1 MLKWRLIIGTAVV
14 LLLIGFFW
22 LDHYL
27 ETLSAVPGLVLLPLL
42 IVCVCFLCHELLR
55 MLNAAGIYPSR
66 SSVYLGVLWCIVCC
80 WLACHKT
87 LPLVQSE
94 GWNVASKAC
103 VLTLLAMAV
112 GIIIAFTGE
121 MARYKEPGGNVI
133 NLSGAIFAITY
144 LGLLGCFIIM
154 LRIAYGVGAV
164 VSMIITT
171 KMCDIGA
178 YFIGRAFG
186 RHKMAAN
193 LSPGKTVEGAVGGL
207 LFAVLAAW
215 LTIDVAIPSIQ
226 GLPILREPAQVI
238 GAIAFGMAIGA
249 FGAIGDLA
257 ESFIKRD
264 VCQKDSGQSIPGFG
278 GILDIFDSLLIAA
291 PVAFAFWAFGL
302 IG

>member
-1 MLKWRLIIGTAVV
+1 MLKWRLIIGTLVV

-27 ETLSAVPGLVLLPLL
+27 ETLSAVPGMVLLPLFL
-42 IVCVCFLCHELLR
+42 VCVSFLCHELLY
-55 MLNAAGIYPSR
+55 MLNVAGIFPRR
-66 SSVYLGVLWCIVCC
+66 SSVYLGVLWCVTCC

-103 VLTLLAMAV
+103 VLTLLAMAS

-121 MARYKEPGGNVI
+121 MIRYKEPGGNVI
-133 NLSGAIFAITY
+133 NLSGAVFAIAY

-154 LRIAYGVGAV
+154 LRIAFGVGAI
-164 VSMIITT
+164 VSMIITA

-178 YFIGRAFG
+178 YFIGRAIG

-193 LSPGKTVEGAVGGL
+193 LSPGKTIEGAFGGL
-207 LFAVLAAW
+207 TFSILAAW
-215 LTIDVAIPSIQ
+215 LTLDVVIPAIK
-226 GLPILREPAQVI
+226 GLPIIRDPAQIV
-238 GAIAFGMAIGA
+238 GAVAFGMAIGS

-257 ESFIKRD
+257 ESLIKRD
-264 VCQKDSGQSIPGFG
+264 VRQKDSGRSIPGFG
-278 GILDIFDSLLIAA
+278 GILDIFDSLLLAA

-302 IG
+302 IR